1 MNIVR
6 CLDERERPTFARA
19 PLLLSACVVCAAL
32 TGCSAGSGGMAF
44 GGSGGGPLGE
54 GQPSGSP
61 STGSEDA
68 STTTQPATGGDAA
81 IGATGIHIGSGV
93 HVGGPGGAEMD
104 AAEAA
109 PSEDTG
115 SPLTTFTLVNT
126 NVTTL
131 PDGEPVLGFD
141 PIAENATIDLA
152 RVGTALSIRA
162 NTTPRIVG
170 SVDFVLDGTYTHT
183 ENVVPY
189 TLCSDNGTGTITTC
203 PFTIGAHVLVV
214 TPYSGANLADAASP
228 STTLYFMVVD
238 SADGGAD
245 AAHD

>member
-6 CLDERERPTFARA
+6 CLEERERPTFARA
-19 PLLLSACVVCAAL
+19 PLLFSACLVCASL
-32 TGCSAGSGGMAF
+32 TGCSAGSGGMPF

-61 STGSEDA
+61 STGSDDA
-68 STTTQPATGGDAA
+68 SSPTQTATKGDAA
-81 IGATGIHIGSGV
+81 SGPTGV
-93 HVGGPGGAEMD
+93 HVGGPVDVGRGAAMD
-104 AAEAA
+104 AGDAG

-141 PIAENATIDLA
+141 PIAENASIDLA

-189 TLCSDNGTGTITTC
+189 TLCSDNGTGTITIC

-228 STTLYFMVVD
+228 STTLYFTVVD

-245 AAHD
+245 AARD

>member
-1 MNIVR
+1 MDGASNATSVHVADPIHLGGR
-6 CLDERERPTFARA
+6 GG
-19 PLLLSACVVCAAL
+19 AA
-32 TGCSAGSGGMAF
+32 T
-44 GGSGGGPLGE
+44 
-54 GQPSGSP
+54 
-61 STGSEDA
+61 DA
-68 STTTQPATGGDAA
+68 SDA
-81 IGATGIHIGSGV
+81 G
-93 HVGGPGGAEMD
+93 
-104 AAEAA
+104 

-141 PIAENATIDLA
+141 PIPENATIDLGK
-152 RVGTALSIRA
+152 VGTALSIRA
-162 NTTPRIVG
+162 NTTPAIVG

-203 PFTIGAHVLVV
+203 PFTVGAHVLVV

-228 STTLYFMVVD
+228 STTLYFTVVD
-238 SADGGAD
+238 SADGGTD
-245 AAHD
+245 AATD